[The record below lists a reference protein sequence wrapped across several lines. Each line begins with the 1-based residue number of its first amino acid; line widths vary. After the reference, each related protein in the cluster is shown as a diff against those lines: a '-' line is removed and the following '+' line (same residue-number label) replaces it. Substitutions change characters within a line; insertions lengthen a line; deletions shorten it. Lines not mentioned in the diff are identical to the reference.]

1 MTTSSPTNN
10 NNQRYQLAID
20 TCQAIER
27 GGNNTSEL
35 FSILDIDITND
46 TVPSTSTTAHRQ
58 DDVSNNKCKEILSIF
73 YTLIGYHTS
82 DNCNSSSTAA
92 AVDDNMDIPLSIKA
106 HLLLKALLCIPH
118 DRYAIPW

>member
-1 MTTSSPTNN
+1 MSTNSK
-10 NNQRYQLAID
+10 RYQLAID

-73 YTLIGYHTS
+73 YTLIGYHH
-82 DNCNSSSTAA
+82 DDCNSSTTA

-106 HLLLKALLCIPH
+106 HLLLKALLCTPH

>member
-35 FSILDIDITND
+35 FSILDIAANDI
-46 TVPSTSTTAHRQ
+46 PSTATTAHRQ
-58 DDVSNNKCKEILSIF
+58 DYDEVPNNKCQEILSIF
-73 YTLIGYHTS
+73 YTLIGHHTS
-82 DNCNSSSTAA
+82 DDCNSSTT
-92 AVDDNMDIPLSIKA
+92 AVDDDMDIPLSVKA
-106 HLLLKALLCIPH
+106 HLLLKALLCTPH

>member
-1 MTTSSPTNN
+1 MSTSTN

-27 GGNNTSEL
+27 GGNNTREL
-35 FSILDIDITND
+35 FSLLDIAAND
-46 TVPSTSTTAHRQ
+46 TIPTTATTSHKQ
-58 DDVSNNKCKEILSIF
+58 DGNVSNNKCQEILSIF

-82 DNCNSSSTAA
+82 DNCNSSTAA
-92 AVDDNMDIPLSIKA
+92 AVDDDNMDIPLSIKA

-118 DRYAIPW
+118 DRYVIPW